1 MFKEKFDNTKGLIEN
16 RKQKND
22 IHCNGLKKKD
32 KQ

>member
-16 RKQKND
+16 RQWKND